1 MVCFVLVL
9 DLFELD
15 EGVRAVLVV
24 FAQDR
29 PRLGLEGGW
38 VVGKVF
44 EAIGLD
50 FQHEL
55 EVLIGKRRVVIGVIV
70 GRVRVLTRADSSQDL
85 LVLVG
90 RVELRP
96 AEHHVFE
103 EMGEARLA
111 RLDLIARAGLHGDL
125 ERDEIGK
132 AGRNDDD
139 FQPVGKSL
147 FRGVEREDV
156 AAGRGLG

>member
-1 MVCFVLVL
+1 M
-9 DLFELD
+9 
-15 EGVRAVLVV
+15 LVV
-24 FAQDR
+24 
-29 PRLGLEGGW
+29 
-38 VVGKVF
+38 VG
-44 EAIGLD
+44 E
-50 FQHEL
+50 
-55 EVLIGKRRVVIGVIV
+55 
-70 GRVRVLTRADSSQDL
+70 
-85 LVLVG
+85 
-90 RVELRP
+90 VELRP

-147 FRGVEREDV
+147 FRGGEREDL
-156 AAGRGLG
+156 AAGPGPGWGARAPGLGPGGRALSGHAGP